1 MYNVCPADPFIFDFS
16 YHDQTRVSALSAANC
31 NNHRQD
37 SPHAHSW
44 VSGYSPWDILG
55 TGTNRLKQDRQLRT
69 DYAETMVHFF
79 SALWPRSSAPV
90 LGAVLVGVFIGALPR
105 SLRGHLGSEEMG
117 KWPESCKCVHVPVR
131 NRHCH
136 QARRRAQHVAREQAG
151 EIKRPGPRRTRR
163 VKFTPPCV
171 L

>member
-1 MYNVCPADPFIFDFS
+1 MYVPQTPLFSIFRITIKRDYESQRVVSSQLQQSSTGFPARPQLGIRIQPLGHTWDRYESP
-16 YHDQTRVSALSAANC
+16 QTGQTIEDRLC
-31 NNHRQD
+31 RNH
-37 SPHAHSW
+37 
-44 VSGYSPWDILG
+44 G
-55 TGTNRLKQDRQLRT
+55 TLL
-69 DYAETMVHFF
+69 
-79 SALWPRSSAPV
+79 LWPRSSAPV

-151 EIKRPGPRRTRR
+151 ETKRPGPRRTRR

>member
-31 NNHRQD
+31 NNHRED

-44 VSGYSPWDILG
+44 VSEYSPWDILG

-79 SALWPRSSAPV
+79 SGRAPRPLSSA
-90 LGAVLVGVFIGALPR
+90 R
-105 SLRGHLGSEEMG
+105 SLLAFSLEHCQDPYAGTWAVRKWANGRSRVSVYMYPCGTVTVTRRGGA
-117 KWPESCKCVHVPVR
+117 R
-131 NRHCH
+131 NMW
-136 QARRRAQHVAREQAG
+136 RAS
-151 EIKRPGPRRTRR
+151 RPGRQNDPARAGRGA
-163 VKFTPPCV
+163 
-171 L
+171 